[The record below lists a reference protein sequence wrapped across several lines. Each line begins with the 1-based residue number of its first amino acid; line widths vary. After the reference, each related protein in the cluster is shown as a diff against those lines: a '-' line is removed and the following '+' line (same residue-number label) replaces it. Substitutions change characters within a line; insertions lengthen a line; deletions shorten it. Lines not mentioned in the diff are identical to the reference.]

1 MTDQALRS
9 KPSVAQPIG
18 DVKTFP
24 PRANGHVKRPESH
37 ADQKD
42 WRPTD
47 YREAEQ
53 LSDVMYLAFV
63 LVEACKLIVKLIG
76 KRWPGI
82 GQFPVRD
89 HIGGRY

>member
-37 ADQKD
+37 AH
-42 WRPTD
+42 
-47 YREAEQ
+47 AEKM
-53 LSDVMYLAFV
+53 LESTPYLAYCLVQSCKLFIK
-63 LVEACKLIVKLIG
+63 LVERK
-76 KRWPGI
+76 WPESA
-82 GQFPVRD
+82 
-89 HIGGRY
+89 